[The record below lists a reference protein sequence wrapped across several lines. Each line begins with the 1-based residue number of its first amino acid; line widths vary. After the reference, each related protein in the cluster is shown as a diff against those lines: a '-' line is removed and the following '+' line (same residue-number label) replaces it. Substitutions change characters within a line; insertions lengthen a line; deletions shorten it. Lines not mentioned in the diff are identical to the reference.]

1 MKIEDATNIYIGTSS
16 ASAVYLG
23 TNKVWPLAPTVPTNF
38 EVNYAQGPNAIG
50 GWGNIISNGSNN
62 SLDGIYSFAAFIN
75 GSNYTSQY
83 NWLISGDITLHSIS
97 YISDNPNTTIKCYNY
112 TIGSSAGTLSL
123 KDPGTNRTLFS
134 ASFNVSQQQVQHEF
148 LQPTTG
154 DNFVGDYDS
163 NNDVGYWTW
172 LSVGSAADNY
182 STNVLNDTNYTNLIT
197 ITNDT
202 GGCVSLDLMDDGNGH
217 YEPYIVI
224 SAGSGTCTLTY
235 DDGINTC
242 SCTFDYSITDVASQS
257 AGDMTSVQITDMASD
272 NGLSSG
278 QTMQYE
284 EEWHGDSQRFII
296 RNKST
301 AGTGVA
307 YYHTNTGDQLRIY
320 GSAIVEFEYDTHTIT
335 KIVMNCI
342 AANYV
347 GNIGTLTTSSGSV
360 TQDDVNYTVTWEGSA
375 TTVQIQNTGS
385 RQIRLTSID
394 IYYV

>member
-1 MKIEDATNIYIGTSS
+1 MKLEDATNIYIGTSS

-62 SLDGIYSFAAFIN
+62 SLNGIYSFAAFI
-75 GSNYTSQY
+75 GTANYTSQY

-112 TIGSSAGTLSL
+112 TIGSGQGTLIL

-134 ASFNVSQQQVQHEF
+134 ASFNVPQQQVQHEF

-163 NNDVGYWTW
+163 NNDAGYRTW

-182 STNVLNDTNYTNLIT
+182 STNVLDDTNYTNLIT
-197 ITNDT
+197 ITSDT

-217 YEPYIVI
+217 YEPYLVI

-235 DDGINTC
+235 DDGTNTC
-242 SCTFDYSITDVASQS
+242 SCTFDYAITD
-257 AGDMTSVQITDMASD
+257 
-272 NGLSSG
+272 
-278 QTMQYE
+278 
-284 EEWHGDSQRFII
+284 
-296 RNKST
+296 T
-301 AGTGVA
+301 AVP
-307 YYHTNTGDQLRIY
+307 
-320 GSAIVEFEYDTHTIT
+320 V
-335 KIVMNCI
+335 
-342 AANYV
+342 
-347 GNIGTLTTSSGSV
+347 
-360 TQDDVNYTVTWEGSA
+360 
-375 TTVQIQNTGS
+375 
-385 RQIRLTSID
+385 
-394 IYYV
+394 